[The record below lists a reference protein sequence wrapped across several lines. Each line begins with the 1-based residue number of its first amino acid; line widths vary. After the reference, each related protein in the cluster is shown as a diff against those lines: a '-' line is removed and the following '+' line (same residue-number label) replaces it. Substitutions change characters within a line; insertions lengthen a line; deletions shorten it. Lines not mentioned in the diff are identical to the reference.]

1 MTSPTQWTRVWVSSR
16 SRWWAGKPGMLQS
29 LGSRRVR
36 HDWVNW
42 TELIERNVT
51 PKQGNQR
58 NSLGSW
64 GEKRGREVCYVAIS
78 GRQRARGGG
87 EASRQGPGLSNP
99 SSGQAQGMSHRWA
112 WREEGAAWVTAP
124 GRSEGLTDE
133 AICGSRGGMEVGGG
147 FWCPLPSSGAGVAE
161 GVGGLT

>member
-1 MTSPTQWTRVWVSSR
+1 MDKSLSKLQELVMGREAWHAAVLGVAKSPARLS
-16 SRWWAGKPGMLQS
+16 
-29 LGSRRVR
+29 
-36 HDWVNW
+36 DW

-133 AICGSRGGMEVGGG
+133 AICGPRGGMEVGGG
-147 FWCPLPSSGAGVAE
+147 FWSPLPSSGAGVAE